1 MYRHAREVRTMIT
14 KTTQENLIKL
24 SDSYASYYEY
34 IEGED
39 TVNGQT
45 LGIIRDLWDL
55 EPSEFADVDILNL
68 IEQVLENYHQYNK
81 QEREGENARI

>member
-1 MYRHAREVRTMIT
+1 MLDKT
-14 KTTQENLIKL
+14 KQDELIRL
-24 SDSYASYYEY
+24 SDSYAYYYEY

-55 EPSEFADVDILNL
+55 EPSEFADVDILQL
-68 IEQVLENYHQYNK
+68 IEQVLKNYHQYNK
-81 QEREGENARI
+81 EENQ

>member
-1 MYRHAREVRTMIT
+1 VIT
-14 KTTQENLIKL
+14 KITQENLIKL
-24 SDSYASYYEY
+24 SDSYAYYYEH

-45 LGIIRDLWDL
+45 LGIIRELWDL

>member
-1 MYRHAREVRTMIT
+1 MLT
-14 KTTQENLIKL
+14 KTKQDELIRL
-24 SDSYASYYEY
+24 SDSYAYYYEY

-55 EPSEFADVDILNL
+55 EPSEFADVDILSL
-68 IEQVLENYHQYNK
+68 IEQVLKNYHQYNK
-81 QEREGENARI
+81 QGKQE

>member
-1 MYRHAREVRTMIT
+1 MLT
-14 KTTQENLIKL
+14 KTKQDELIRL
-24 SDSYASYYEY
+24 SDSYAYYYEY

-45 LGIIRDLWDL
+45 LGIIRDLWNL
-55 EPSEFADVDILNL
+55 EPSEFADVDILTL

-81 QEREGENARI
+81 QGEQE

>member
-1 MYRHAREVRTMIT
+1 MIT

-24 SDSYASYYEY
+24 SDSYASYYEH

>member
-1 MYRHAREVRTMIT
+1 MLT
-14 KTTQENLIKL
+14 KTKQDELIRL
-24 SDSYASYYEY
+24 SDSYAYYCEY

-55 EPSEFADVDILNL
+55 EPSEFADVDILSL
-68 IEQVLENYHQYNK
+68 IEQVLKNYHQYNK
-81 QEREGENARI
+81 EENQ

>member
-1 MYRHAREVRTMIT
+1 MCTSEILLHLILSENEIT
-14 KTTQENLIKL
+14 TFSNFHNKDEITTKFN
-24 SDSYASYYEY
+24 
-34 IEGED
+34 

-45 LGIIRDLWDL
+45 LGIIRELWDL

-81 QEREGENARI
+81 QVI

>member
-1 MYRHAREVRTMIT
+1 MS
-14 KTTQENLIKL
+14 KTTQEDLIKL
-24 SDSYASYYEY
+24 SDSYAHYYEY

-39 TVNGQT
+39 SVNGQT

-55 EPSEFADVDILNL
+55 ESSEFADVDILNL

-81 QEREGENARI
+81 QEREGKNALI

>member
-1 MYRHAREVRTMIT
+1 MT

-24 SDSYASYYEY
+24 SDSYAHYYEY

-45 LGIIRDLWDL
+45 LGIIRELWDL

-81 QEREGENARI
+81 QERGGENARI